1 MEAKPIPGIFCTG
14 KLSGSRP
21 GDWCTQA
28 QHGLTLPNYGQ
39 QVLRGGQGQSDG
51 TFALIIPNGM
61 AALGLD
67 TRTTQHPATREAE
80 CRREAVKA
88 IGRGHENGLLTGL
101 LP

>member
-1 MEAKPIPGIFCTG
+1 
-14 KLSGSRP
+14 
-21 GDWCTQA
+21 
-28 QHGLTLPNYGQ
+28 
-39 QVLRGGQGQSDG
+39 
-51 TFALIIPNGM
+51 M